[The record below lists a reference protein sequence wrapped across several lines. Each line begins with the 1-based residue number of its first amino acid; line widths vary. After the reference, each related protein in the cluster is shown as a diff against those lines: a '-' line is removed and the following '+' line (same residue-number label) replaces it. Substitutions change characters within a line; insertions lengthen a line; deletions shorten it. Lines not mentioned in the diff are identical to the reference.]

1 MLDSLT
7 NRLTGILDRLRGFG
21 RLTEEN
27 IQEALREVR
36 VALLEADV
44 NFKVVKGFIDRV
56 RVKAVGQDVLQ
67 SLTPG
72 QQVVKVVRDELVELL
87 GGSAHRLAMAPHPP
101 TVVMLVGL
109 QGSGKTTSAA
119 KLARHFQKQ
128 GQHPLLAAAD
138 VYRPAAVDQLK
149 TLGAQLGI
157 PVVGE
162 ATQRPVEIC
171 AAARDEAARRGL
183 SPLIL
188 DTAGRLH
195 IDEEMLEE
203 LRAIKRAVG
212 PHHVLLVVD
221 AMTGQDA
228 VTVAEKFNAAI
239 GIDAVVLTKMDGDAR
254 GGAALSVRQVT
265 GRPIAFVGVGEKTEA
280 LEPFHPDRLAQR
292 ILGMGDVLSLV
303 EKAQATV
310 DAGQAEALA
319 QKIHDDTFTLED
331 FATQLRQLRS
341 MGPLGQLMDMV
352 PFFKGARGLPKEMTG
367 EEQELDRYT
376 AIIGS
381 MTPHERREPSV
392 INGSRRARIARGSGT
407 NVSDVNRL
415 LKQYGQLR
423 KMMKGLK
430 NMEGRMGKFKG
441 ALPFL
446 ADLMR
451 QMPIPLALDFLE
463 VSSYGEATESSGV
476 VRILKDLA
484 KPIEGRD
491 VVVVEDILDTGHTLA
506 YVIEHLRSKQ
516 PASVRLCTL
525 LDKPARRIVPIQI
538 DYRGFEIPDKFVVG
552 YGLDY
557 AERYRNLP
565 FIGVLKPEVYRGEP

>member
-319 QKIHDDTFTLED
+319 QKIRDDTFTLED
-331 FATQLRQLRS
+331 FATQLKQLRS

-367 EEQELDRYT
+367 EERELDRYT

-415 LKQYGQLR
+415 LKQY
-423 KMMKGLK
+423 
-430 NMEGRMGKFKG
+430 
-441 ALPFL
+441 A
-446 ADLMR
+446 
-451 QMPIPLALDFLE
+451 
-463 VSSYGEATESSGV
+463 
-476 VRILKDLA
+476 
-484 KPIEGRD
+484 
-491 VVVVEDILDTGHTLA
+491 
-506 YVIEHLRSKQ
+506 
-516 PASVRLCTL
+516 
-525 LDKPARRIVPIQI
+525 
-538 DYRGFEIPDKFVVG
+538 
-552 YGLDY
+552 
-557 AERYRNLP
+557 
-565 FIGVLKPEVYRGEP
+565 

>member
-44 NFKVVKGFIDRV
+44 NFRVVKGFCDRV

-162 ATQRPVEIC
+162 ATQRPVDIC

-203 LRAIKRAVG
+203 LRVIKRAVG
-212 PHHVLLVVD
+212 PHHVLLVLD

-239 GIDAVVLTKMDGDAR
+239 GIDAVILTKMDGDAR

-319 QKIHDDTFTLED
+319 QKIRDDTFTLED
-331 FATQLRQLRS
+331 FATQLKQLRS

-352 PFFKGARGLPKEMTG
+352 PFFKGAKGLPKEMTG
-367 EEQELDRYT
+367 EEQELDRYG
-376 AIIGS
+376 AIIAS
-381 MTPHERREPSV
+381 MTSHERREPSV

-407 NVSDVNRL
+407 SVSDVNRL
-415 LKQYGQLR
+415 LKQYAQLR

-430 NMEGRMGKFKG
+430 TMEGRMGKFKG

-446 ADLMR
+446 PR
-451 QMPIPLALDFLE
+451 
-463 VSSYGEATESSGV
+463 
-476 VRILKDLA
+476 
-484 KPIEGRD
+484 
-491 VVVVEDILDTGHTLA
+491 
-506 YVIEHLRSKQ
+506 
-516 PASVRLCTL
+516 
-525 LDKPARRIVPIQI
+525 
-538 DYRGFEIPDKFVVG
+538 
-552 YGLDY
+552 
-557 AERYRNLP
+557 
-565 FIGVLKPEVYRGEP
+565 

>member
-87 GGSAHRLAMAPHPP
+87 GGSAHRLALAPHPP

-128 GQHPLLAAAD
+128 GQHPLLAAVD

-162 ATQRPVEIC
+162 ATERPVDIC

-239 GIDAVVLTKMDGDAR
+239 GIDAVILTKMDGDAR

-319 QKIHDDTFTLED
+319 QKIRDDAFTLED
-331 FATQLRQLRS
+331 FATQLKQLRS

-352 PFFKGARGLPKEMTG
+352 PFFKGAKGLPKEMAG
-367 EEQELDRYT
+367 EEQELDRYG
-376 AIIGS
+376 AIIAS

-407 NVSDVNRL
+407 SVSDVNRL
-415 LKQYGQLR
+415 LKQYAQLK

-446 ADLMR
+446 PR
-451 QMPIPLALDFLE
+451 
-463 VSSYGEATESSGV
+463 
-476 VRILKDLA
+476 
-484 KPIEGRD
+484 
-491 VVVVEDILDTGHTLA
+491 
-506 YVIEHLRSKQ
+506 
-516 PASVRLCTL
+516 
-525 LDKPARRIVPIQI
+525 
-538 DYRGFEIPDKFVVG
+538 
-552 YGLDY
+552 
-557 AERYRNLP
+557 
-565 FIGVLKPEVYRGEP
+565 